1 MKRSLILITIL
12 MSLFITSVAS
22 AHTELSATTP
32 EDGAE
37 LTETIDAITL
47 TYSGQIEEGSVFD
60 VLTESGQEVAVT
72 DFTIEDGV
80 LTGQLE
86 QPLENGTYTVNW
98 NSISEDGHPL
108 NGTFGFTVNAPV
120 EEVAAEEE
128 VATEEEEEPVAG
140 EQEEMDDSSQA
151 TEVASTTATAEEE
164 GTSPF
169 IWIIAALAVVLVAVS
184 ILTITRRKRA

>member
-1 MKRSLILITIL
+1 MKKILLSVTFLIT
-12 MSLFITSVAS
+12 LFLATTAF
-22 AHTELSATTP
+22 AHTELSTTNP

-60 VLTESGQEVAVT
+60 VITESGEEVSVT
-72 DFTIEDGV
+72 EFTIEDGV

-86 QPLENGTYTVNW
+86 QPLENGMYTVNW

-108 NGTFGFTVNAPV
+108 NGTFTFSINAPV
-120 EEVAAEEE
+120 EE
-128 VATEEEEEPVAG
+128 VATEEEEEPVAA
-140 EQEEMDDSSQA
+140 EQEETDETSQA
-151 TEVASTTATAEEE
+151 TEVASTTATAQEES
-164 GTSPF
+164 TSPF